1 MTTFKHIGQDV
12 LIREYAR
19 FVRPENI
26 SIGSHVMIDDF
37 VLVAGG
43 REELTKIGNYVH
55 IACFSC
61 MLGGGGFTLGDFCGL
76 APGCKLFSE
85 SGDYIGGG
93 LMNPTVP
100 VQFRAPKVGRIVLG
114 KFVGLGANCVVLPG
128 VTIGEGAT
136 VGACSL
142 VVKDI
147 EAWTVNVGIPTRPIR
162 FRNQDEV
169 RRRAEELCG
178 GR

>member
-1 MTTFKHIGQDV
+1 MIPFKSIGEDV
-12 LIREYAR
+12 LIREGAR
-19 FVRPENI
+19 FVRPELI
-26 SIGSHVMIDDF
+26 SIGNHVMIDDF

-43 REELTKIGNYVH
+43 RGELTEIGNHVH

-85 SGDYIGGG
+85 TGDYVDGG

-100 VQFRAPKVGRIVLG
+100 DQWQNTRVGRIVLG

-147 EAWTVNVGIPTRPIR
+147 EAWTVNIGIPTRPIR
-162 FRNQDEV
+162 FRNRDEV
-169 RRRAEELCG
+169 RQRAEELCRG
-178 GR
+178 E